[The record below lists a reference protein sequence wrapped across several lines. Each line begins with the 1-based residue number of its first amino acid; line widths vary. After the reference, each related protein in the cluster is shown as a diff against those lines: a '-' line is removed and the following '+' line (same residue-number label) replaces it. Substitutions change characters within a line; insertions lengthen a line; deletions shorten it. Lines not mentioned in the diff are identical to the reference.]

1 MAEACCFS
9 GNYIPRQVRN
19 FCLFHLHDFCSV
31 LTAPNWP
38 GPLEGIRLEEHLPIE
53 ELAGTAPSFSKQ
65 EKKPYFAKTKG
76 WRKRKYA
83 QLIWLYQV
91 NTQYAPN
98 IL

>member
-1 MAEACCFS
+1 MISVVFS
-9 GNYIPRQVRN
+9 LLQTG
-19 FCLFHLHDFCSV
+19 LAHS
-31 LTAPNWP
+31 
-38 GPLEGIRLEEHLPIE
+38 EGIRLEEHLPIE

-65 EKKPYFAKTKG
+65 EKNPYFAKTKG